1 MPILMRCLWP
11 LVVVT
16 ALLAPLSAAACDVP
30 GNLAAVRAELI
41 RDINAQRAGNGMAAL
56 APSPQLAE
64 AAQKHA
70 CDNAGHN
77 KMSHAGSDG
86 SRFGARIRRA
96 GYSYGK
102 ANESVGYGYRD
113 PAAIVQGWM
122 NSDGHRRNILAS
134 GTRDIGVGMAMGSD
148 GTAYWV
154 MVTAGP

>member
-102 ANESVGYGYRD
+102 ANENVGYGMTRNPSASRASRYPSQTSRVEKLAE
-113 PAAIVQGWM
+113 PETSNTFAIAT
-122 NSDGHRRNILAS
+122 NASD
-134 GTRDIGVGMAMGSD
+134 
-148 GTAYWV
+148 Y
-154 MVTAGP
+154 GPR